1 MRNKQVRL
9 TLTGRTAMLDDDDG
23 IIRVTT
29 LGKLSGKK
37 DDWRLRYT
45 ETISDE
51 SEMQNVTM
59 TMGKGIVTMASEGIF
74 STDMVFEKGCRY
86 EGSYRTP
93 YGALDMSIF
102 PTLVNYDI
110 ADDGSGEVNLK
121 YQLDIDGRYAA
132 VHRLNIKLQAD
143 TPNAD

>member
-1 MRNKQVRL
+1 MRNKQVLL
-9 TLTGRTAMLDDDDG
+9 TLTGRTAMLDDNDG
-23 IIRVTT
+23 ILRVTT
-29 LGKLSGKK
+29 LGRLSGKK

-45 ETISDE
+45 ETVSDE

-59 TMGKGIVTMASEGIF
+59 TMGKGVVTMASEGPF

-102 PTLVNYDI
+102 PTIVNYNI
-110 ADDGSGEVNLK
+110 SEDGNGEVNLK
-121 YQLDIDGRYAA
+121 YQLDIDGQYAA
-132 VHRLNIKLQAD
+132 VHRLHIKLKAD
-143 TPNAD
+143 KPDAD